1 MSISGLD
8 RLEKSIENF
17 KLSLKP
23 EDHHTLKNYPDPS
36 AEDVANFVKDLDAKL
51 QQKQKR
57 RKTLQSSPF
66 TTFIRSMQQFSSIVD
81 TCVQSNPEIAAL
93 VWGGMK
99 FVLLT
104 FSNYLKYLEEIVD
117 MCDQM
122 GRLCPQ
128 FERFS
133 KLFPKHKE
141 LQSAICEF
149 YAIIVDFFREALLFL
164 YSSVFKQLAV
174 ATFRPFEEKFGGILK
189 SLNLAKETID
199 KEIALS
205 SEQEL
210 YVDRL
215 NNAQLRTDVQ
225 DLCHWTRTNH
235 QYYQDRRIQVSEEAR
250 RSKRERI
257 LRNISVYPY
266 YSDFT
271 NNLHKR
277 FENSGM
283 WIYDTPEYKSWFN
296 STKSVGLWYHA
307 IPGFGKSVLTA
318 GVVDSLLEMSR
329 ASRNEKHYVAY
340 FFCTYKNASSLS
352 AQTILSSL
360 LHQMLYYSQNLP
372 KSILDDL
379 ESRFEDKAR
388 SSRVLL
394 SDIQRFLG
402 DILQSNQ
409 ANNYIVIDGLDECID
424 KERGT
429 ILRALKKLLEDA
441 PQSLKILISSRGS
454 QDMIRALQNFQQF
467 DLKGSNQNDIEA
479 FISRR
484 LQDKELEGQLPEL
497 PGDIFDKVKSFLTEN
512 AKGLFIWVDLQIEEI
527 CKEARPEDIEAVL
540 PTLPKD
546 LDELY
551 DRILSRI
558 VRLRRPDVAREI
570 FTWVAY
576 AIRPLTLEELK
587 EATSLGDTG
596 FKTWEALHKAA
607 AVDESKWLQNC
618 ESLVV
623 VNGPSQTVEFAHS
636 TIKEFLESSKSGDT
650 SFKLEQVPSHYRL
663 GNACVRYFG
672 LQEITG
678 TENQRIAVSKQSIS
692 ALAWASVKKTQDD
705 TSWANWMARKVYQYT
720 PGFTS
725 VSSASVASTALVKV
739 ADPMIVTTQKQTFKS
754 LLQTHPLLKYA
765 TSSWVFHFEGFN
777 FTVYPSLSL
786 SSNPR
791 LHLGSYRFGT
801 GSQEGPLLS
810 VDRSELYDLLF
821 KGFST
826 IRFPWQTYFT
836 PESLTFKE
844 KTLQLL
850 DWALNN
856 KVDFIFDIVWDHRDY
871 GEPHLR
877 RLDLFVEF
885 WLSLPQKNDDET
897 NFKNVCFR
905 DIFAG
910 ETLWNHITRVIQNHI
925 EIRKNPGGII
935 SQQPNY
941 LFLLLCSA
949 CNRSDKLLF
958 DRLIQILELFPRITR
973 SLRTAGYSADGFQFI
988 SSKYLSSTDY
998 KALVEIAISYDSLEI
1013 LKSLQGNKY
1022 DEFIQ
1027 TFSTEAKFK
1036 LLHSVAKV
1044 GKAQYFKVLMSRHAG
1059 GLAGT
1064 HPEYQSLIQRASE
1077 IGEVEIVNI
1086 CLPRQSCMRLRSQKD
1101 HLYPIQIATKYN
1113 HLNVI
1118 KTMMPYVD
1126 QDNVDLV
1133 APRATNTALAYAIKN
1148 ENAEMV
1154 RILLDAGA
1162 NLTLKPNVG
1171 MPFDLNSLD
1180 NEVNGYPCYQF
1191 AMNPNLDVFDILL
1204 TYKRRTAFLETLAAV
1219 PSLAIYGEP
1228 RDKFNE
1234 FLRSGGSS
1242 RMSPEDF
1249 SLFTRKTPP

>member
-1 MSISGLD
+1 MSTSGLD

-23 EDHHTLKNYPDPS
+23 EDHNTLKNYPDPS
-36 AEDVANFVKDLDAKL
+36 AEDIASFVKDLDAKL
-51 QQKQKR
+51 QGKQKR
-57 RKTLQSSPF
+57 RRTLQSSPF

-99 FVLLT
+99 FVLLVRKHVFT
-104 FSNYLKYLEEIVD
+104 PSMSPQYSIYKYPDLI
-117 MCDQM
+117 C
-122 GRLCPQ
+122 
-128 FERFS
+128 
-133 KLFPKHKE
+133 KLFPKHKD

-199 KEIALS
+199 KEITLS

-210 YVDRL
+210 HVDRL

-225 DLCHWTRTNH
+225 DLCHWARTHH
-235 QYYQDRRIQVSEEAR
+235 QNYQDRRIQVSEEAR

-277 FENSGM
+277 FENSGI
-283 WIYDTPEYKSWFN
+283 WIYDTLEYKSWFD

-318 GVVDSLLEMSR
+318 GVIDSLLEMSR
-329 ASRNEKHYVAY
+329 TSRNERHY
-340 FFCTYKNASSLS
+340 
-352 AQTILSSL
+352 
-360 LHQMLYYSQNLP
+360 
-372 KSILDDL
+372 
-379 ESRFEDKAR
+379 
-388 SSRVLL
+388 
-394 SDIQRFLG
+394 
-402 DILQSNQ
+402 
-409 ANNYIVIDGLDECID
+409 
-424 KERGT
+424 
-429 ILRALKKLLEDA
+429 
-441 PQSLKILISSRGS
+441 ILISSRGS
-454 QDMIRALQNFQQF
+454 QDMIRALQSFQQF

-479 FISRR
+479 FISQR

-551 DRILSRI
+551 DRILRRI
-558 VRLRRPDVAREI
+558 SRLRRPDVAREI

-587 EATSLGDTG
+587 EATSLGSTE
-596 FKTWEALHKAA
+596 FKTWEALHKTA

-623 VNGPSQTVEFAHS
+623 VNGPIQTVEFAHS
-636 TIKEFLESSKSGDT
+636 TIKEFLESSKSSNT
-650 SFKLEQVPSHYRL
+650 SFKLEQVPGHYRL
-663 GNACVRYFG
+663 GNACVQYFG

-678 TENQRIAVSKQSIS
+678 TENQRIAVSRQSIS
-692 ALAWASVKKTQDD
+692 ALARASVKKTQDD
-705 TSWANWMARKVYQYT
+705 TSWANWVARKVYQYT

-725 VSSASVASTALVKV
+725 VSSASATSTVVVRV
-739 ADPMIVTTQKQTFKS
+739 ADPMIVATQKQTFKS
-754 LLQTHPLLKYA
+754 LLQKYPLLEYA
-765 TSSWVFHFEGFN
+765 TSSWVFHFEPWNLHRHEAHFEYPWE
-777 FTVYPSLSL
+777 FTERKIY
-786 SSNPR
+786 N
-791 LHLGSYRFGT
+791 
-801 GSQEGPLLS
+801 
-810 VDRSELYDLLF
+810 LLF
-821 KGFST
+821 ENFYT

-844 KTLQLL
+844 KTVQLL

-856 KVDFIFDIVWDHRDY
+856 KVDFIFDIVWDHHGSAESRSRDI
-871 GEPHLR
+871 
-877 RLDLFVEF
+877 DLFMDF
-885 WLSLPQKNDDET
+885 WLSPPQKNDDET
-897 NFKNVCFR
+897 NLKRVCSR
-905 DIFAG
+905 DNFAG
-910 ETLWNHITRVIQNHI
+910 DRLWDHITSVLRYNKV
-925 EIRKNPGGII
+925 RKNPGII
-935 SQQPNY
+935 SQEPNY

-958 DRLIQILELFPRITR
+958 DRLVKILELFPRMTQPLKIAG
-973 SLRTAGYSADGFQFI
+973 SLYINETQFVI
-988 SSKYLSSTDY
+988 SKYFSPADY
-998 KALVEIAISYDSLEI
+998 ERLVKIAIDSDSLEI
-1013 LKSLQGNKY
+1013 LKSLQSKKY
-1022 DEFIQ
+1022 DEFISMF
-1027 TFSTEAKFK
+1027 TIATKFK

-1044 GKAQYFKVLMSRHAG
+1044 GKAQCFKVLMSRHAG
-1059 GLAGT
+1059 GLTGT

-1077 IGEVEIVNI
+1077 IGEVEIVEM
-1086 CLPRQSCMRLRSQKD
+1086 CLQRQSSMRLRSQKD
-1101 HLYPIQIATKYN
+1101 HLYPIQIAAKYN

-1118 KTMMPYVD
+1118 KAMMPYVD
-1126 QDNVDLV
+1126 ENNVDLV
-1133 APRATNTALAYAIKN
+1133 GPHATNTALAYAIKN
-1148 ENAEMV
+1148 QNIEMV
-1154 RILLDAGA
+1154 QILLDAGA
-1162 NLTLKPNVG
+1162 RPTLLPDVSKPYNLDAEG
-1171 MPFDLNSLD
+1171 
-1180 NEVNGYPCYQF
+1180 NGYPCYQF

-1204 TYKRRTAFLETLAAV
+1204 AHEMRADFLKSLAAV
-1219 PSLAIYGEP
+1219 PSLVISDEV
-1228 RDKFNE
+1228 RDKFSE
-1234 FLRSGGSS
+1234 FMRSVRVGPS
-1242 RMSPEDF
+1242 RMSPAEF
-1249 SLFTRKTPP
+1249 SLFTGETPP

>member
-1 MSISGLD
+1 MSTSGLD

-23 EDHHTLKNYPDPS
+23 EDHNTLKNYPDPS
-36 AEDVANFVKDLDAKL
+36 AEDIASFVKDLDAKL
-51 QQKQKR
+51 QGKQKR
-57 RKTLQSSPF
+57 RRTLQSSPF

-99 FVLLT
+99 FVLL
-104 FSNYLKYLEEIVD
+104 
-117 MCDQM
+117 
-122 GRLCPQ
+122 
-128 FERFS
+128 
-133 KLFPKHKE
+133 
-141 LQSAICEF
+141 SAICEF

-199 KEIALS
+199 KEITLS

-210 YVDRL
+210 HVDRL

-225 DLCHWTRTNH
+225 DLCHWARTHH
-235 QYYQDRRIQVSEEAR
+235 QNYQDRRIQVSEEAR

-277 FENSGM
+277 FENSGI
-283 WIYDTPEYKSWFN
+283 WIYDTLEYKSWFD

-318 GVVDSLLEMSR
+318 GVIDSLLEMSR
-329 ASRNEKHYVAY
+329 TSRNERHYVAY

-372 KSILDDL
+372 RSILDDL

-402 DILQSNQ
+402 DILQNNQ
-409 ANNYIVIDGLDECID
+409 ANNYIVVDGLDECID

-441 PQSLKILISSRGS
+441 PQNLKILISSRGS
-454 QDMIRALQNFQQF
+454 QDMIRALQSFQQF

-479 FISRR
+479 FISQR

-551 DRILSRI
+551 DRILRRI
-558 VRLRRPDVAREI
+558 SRLRRPDVAREI

-587 EATSLGDTG
+587 EATSLGSTE
-596 FKTWEALHKAA
+596 FKTWEALHKTA

-623 VNGPSQTVEFAHS
+623 VNGPIQTVEFAHS
-636 TIKEFLESSKSGDT
+636 TIKEFLESSKSSNT
-650 SFKLEQVPSHYRL
+650 SFKLEQVPGHYRL
-663 GNACVRYFG
+663 GNACVQYFG

-678 TENQRIAVSKQSIS
+678 TENQRIAVSRQSIS
-692 ALAWASVKKTQDD
+692 ALARASVKKTQDD
-705 TSWANWMARKVYQYT
+705 TSWANWVARKVYQYT

-725 VSSASVASTALVKV
+725 VSSASATSTVVVRV
-739 ADPMIVTTQKQTFKS
+739 ADPMIVATQKQTFKS
-754 LLQTHPLLKYA
+754 LLQKYPLLEYA
-765 TSSWVFHFEGFN
+765 TSSWVFHFEPWNLHRHEAHFEYPWE
-777 FTVYPSLSL
+777 FTERKIY
-786 SSNPR
+786 N
-791 LHLGSYRFGT
+791 
-801 GSQEGPLLS
+801 
-810 VDRSELYDLLF
+810 LLF
-821 KGFST
+821 ENFYT

-844 KTLQLL
+844 KTVQLL

-856 KVDFIFDIVWDHRDY
+856 KVDFIFDIVWDHHGSAESRSRDI
-871 GEPHLR
+871 
-877 RLDLFVEF
+877 DLFMDF
-885 WLSLPQKNDDET
+885 WLSPPQKNDDET
-897 NFKNVCFR
+897 NLKRVCSR
-905 DIFAG
+905 DNFAG
-910 ETLWNHITRVIQNHI
+910 DRLWDHITSVLRYNKV
-925 EIRKNPGGII
+925 RKNP
-935 SQQPNY
+935 
-941 LFLLLCSA
+941 
-949 CNRSDKLLF
+949 
-958 DRLIQILELFPRITR
+958 
-973 SLRTAGYSADGFQFI
+973 
-988 SSKYLSSTDY
+988 
-998 KALVEIAISYDSLEI
+998 AIDSDSLEI
-1013 LKSLQGNKY
+1013 LKSLQSKKY
-1022 DEFIQ
+1022 DEFISMF
-1027 TFSTEAKFK
+1027 TIATKFK

-1044 GKAQYFKVLMSRHAG
+1044 GKAQCFKVLMSRHAG
-1059 GLAGT
+1059 GLTGT

-1077 IGEVEIVNI
+1077 IGEVEIVEM
-1086 CLPRQSCMRLRSQKD
+1086 CLQRQSSMRLRSQKD
-1101 HLYPIQIATKYN
+1101 HLYPIQIAAKYN

-1118 KTMMPYVD
+1118 KAMMPYVD
-1126 QDNVDLV
+1126 ENNVDLV
-1133 APRATNTALAYAIKN
+1133 GPHATNTALAYAIKN
-1148 ENAEMV
+1148 QNIEMV
-1154 RILLDAGA
+1154 QILLDAGA
-1162 NLTLKPNVG
+1162 RPTLLPDVSKPYNLDAEG
-1171 MPFDLNSLD
+1171 
-1180 NEVNGYPCYQF
+1180 NGYPCYQF

-1204 TYKRRTAFLETLAAV
+1204 AHEMRADFLKSLAAV
-1219 PSLAIYGEP
+1219 PSLVISDEV
-1228 RDKFNE
+1228 RDKFSE
-1234 FLRSGGSS
+1234 FMRSVRVGPS
-1242 RMSPEDF
+1242 RMSPAEF
-1249 SLFTRKTPP
+1249 SLFTGETPP

>member
-189 SLNLAKETID
+189 SLDLAKETID
-199 KEIALS
+199 KEITLS

-210 YVDRL
+210 HVDRL

-225 DLCHWTRTNH
+225 DLCHWTRTHH

-283 WIYDTPEYKSWFN
+283 WIYDTPEYKSWFD

-318 GVVDSLLEMSR
+318 GVIDSILEMSR
-329 ASRNEKHYVAY
+329 TSRNERHYVAY
-340 FFCTYKNASSLS
+340 FFCTYKNASSLL

-360 LHQMLYYSQNLP
+360 LHQMLYYSHNLP

-402 DILQSNQ
+402 DILQNNQ

-429 ILRALKKLLEDA
+429 VLRALKKLLEDA

-454 QDMIRALQNFQQF
+454 QDMIRALQSFQQF

-497 PGDIFDKVKSFLTEN
+497 PGDIFDKVKSFLIEN

-558 VRLRRPDVAREI
+558 ARLRRPDVAREI

-587 EATSLGDTG
+587 EATSLWNIEL
-596 FKTWEALHKAA
+596 KTWEALHKAA

-636 TIKEFLESSKSGDT
+636 TIKEFLESSKPSDT
-650 SFKLEQVPSHYRL
+650 SFKLEQFPSHYRL

-678 TENQRIAVSKQSIS
+678 TENQTITVSKQSIS
-692 ALAWASVKKTQDD
+692 ALARASVKKTQDD
-705 TSWANWMARKVYQYT
+705 TSWANWMAWKVYQYT

-725 VSSASVASTALVKV
+725 VSSASATSTALVKV
-739 ADPMIVTTQKQTFKS
+739 SDPMIVTTQKQTFKS
-754 LLQTHPLLKYA
+754 LLQTYPLLEYA
-765 TSSWVFHFEGFN
+765 TSSWVFHFVGVDFAAGGHL
-777 FTVYPSLSL
+777 TMDRPVVY
-786 SSNPR
+786 N
-791 LHLGSYRFGT
+791 
-801 GSQEGPLLS
+801 
-810 VDRSELYDLLF
+810 LLF

-836 PESLTFKE
+836 PESLTLKE

-850 DWALNN
+850 DWALDN
-856 KVDFIFDIVWDHRDY
+856 KVDFIFDLVCDY
-871 GEPHLR
+871 HDSVEPHH
-877 RLDLFVEF
+877 LDLFMEF
-885 WLSLPQKNDDET
+885 WLSPPQKNDDET
-897 NFKNVCFR
+897 NFKRVCFR
-905 DIFAG
+905 DTFAG
-910 ETLWNHITRVIQNHI
+910 DELWNHITRVIRNYI
-925 EIRKNPGGII
+925 KVLKKLGGIL

-941 LFLLLCSA
+941 LFLMLRSA
-949 CNRSDKLLF
+949 CSRSDKLLF
-958 DRLIQILELFPRITR
+958 DRLVQILELFPRITR
-973 SLRTAGYSADGFQFI
+973 SLRTAGYYADGLQFI

-1013 LKSLQGNKY
+1013 LRSLQDNKY
-1022 DEFIQ
+1022 NEFIQ
-1027 TFSTEAKFK
+1027 TFSTEAKFI
-1036 LLHSVAKV
+1036 LLHSVARV
-1044 GKAQYFKVLMSRHAG
+1044 GKAQYFEVLMSRYAG

-1064 HPEYQSLIQRASE
+1064 HPDYQSLIQRVSE
-1077 IGEVEIVNI
+1077 IGEAKMVNM
-1086 CLPRQSCMRLRSQKD
+1086 CLPHQSSMRLRSKKD
-1101 HLYPIQIATKYN
+1101 PLYPIQIAAKYN

-1118 KTMMPYVD
+1118 KAMKQRLFLD
-1126 QDNVDLV
+1126 ENDVDLV
-1133 APRATNTALAYAIKN
+1133 APRAMNTALAYAIKN
-1148 ENAEMV
+1148 GNAEMV

-1162 NLTLKPNVG
+1162 NLTLKPKS
-1171 MPFDLNSLD
+1171 FDRYSID
-1180 NEVNGYPCYQF
+1180 SEENGYPCYQF

-1219 PSLAIYGEP
+1219 PSLVLYDET
-1228 RDKFNE
+1228 RDKFSE
-1234 FLRSGGSS
+1234 FLKSVGPS

-1249 SLFTRKTPP
+1249 CLFTGEAPP

>member
-1 MSISGLD
+1 MSTSGLD

-23 EDHHTLKNYPDPS
+23 EDHNTLKNYPDPS
-36 AEDVANFVKDLDAKL
+36 AEDIASFVKDLDAKL
-51 QQKQKR
+51 QGKQKR
-57 RKTLQSSPF
+57 RRTLQSSPF

-133 KLFPKHKE
+133 KLFPKHKD

-199 KEIALS
+199 KEITLS

-210 YVDRL
+210 HVDRL

-225 DLCHWTRTNH
+225 DLCHWARTHH
-235 QYYQDRRIQVSEEAR
+235 QNYQDRRIQVSEEAR

-277 FENSGM
+277 FENSGI
-283 WIYDTPEYKSWFN
+283 WIYDTLEYKSWFD

-318 GVVDSLLEMSR
+318 GVIDSLLEMSR
-329 ASRNEKHYVAY
+329 TSRNERHYVAY

-372 KSILDDL
+372 RSILDDL

-402 DILQSNQ
+402 DILQNNQ
-409 ANNYIVIDGLDECID
+409 ANNYIVVDGLDECID

-441 PQSLKILISSRGS
+441 PQNLKILISSRGS
-454 QDMIRALQNFQQF
+454 QDMIRALQSFQQF

-479 FISRR
+479 FISQR

-551 DRILSRI
+551 DRILRRI
-558 VRLRRPDVAREI
+558 SRLRRPDVAREI

-587 EATSLGDTG
+587 EATSLGSTE
-596 FKTWEALHKAA
+596 FKTWEALHKTA

-623 VNGPSQTVEFAHS
+623 VNGPIQTVEFAHS
-636 TIKEFLESSKSGDT
+636 TIKEFLESSKSSNT
-650 SFKLEQVPSHYRL
+650 SFKLEQVPGHYRL
-663 GNACVRYFG
+663 GNACVQYFG

-678 TENQRIAVSKQSIS
+678 TENQRIAVSRQSIS
-692 ALAWASVKKTQDD
+692 ALARASVKKTQDD
-705 TSWANWMARKVYQYT
+705 TSWANWVARKVYQYT

-725 VSSASVASTALVKV
+725 VSSASATSTVVVRV
-739 ADPMIVTTQKQTFKS
+739 ADPMIVATQKQTFKS
-754 LLQTHPLLKYA
+754 LLQKYPLLEYA
-765 TSSWVFHFEGFN
+765 TSSWVFHFEPWNLHRHEAHFEYPWE
-777 FTVYPSLSL
+777 FTERKIY
-786 SSNPR
+786 N
-791 LHLGSYRFGT
+791 
-801 GSQEGPLLS
+801 
-810 VDRSELYDLLF
+810 LLF
-821 KGFST
+821 ENFYT

-844 KTLQLL
+844 KTVQLL

-856 KVDFIFDIVWDHRDY
+856 KVDFIFDIVWDHHGSAESRSRDI
-871 GEPHLR
+871 
-877 RLDLFVEF
+877 DLFMDF
-885 WLSLPQKNDDET
+885 WLSPPQKNDDET
-897 NFKNVCFR
+897 NLKRVCSR
-905 DIFAG
+905 DNFAG
-910 ETLWNHITRVIQNHI
+910 DRLWDHITSVLRYNKV
-925 EIRKNPGGII
+925 RKNPGII
-935 SQQPNY
+935 SQEPNY

-958 DRLIQILELFPRITR
+958 DRLVKILELFPRMTQPLKIAG
-973 SLRTAGYSADGFQFI
+973 SLYINETQFVI
-988 SSKYLSSTDY
+988 SKYFSPADY
-998 KALVEIAISYDSLEI
+998 ERLVKIAIDSDSLEI
-1013 LKSLQGNKY
+1013 LKSLQSKKY
-1022 DEFIQ
+1022 DEFISMF
-1027 TFSTEAKFK
+1027 TIATKFK

-1044 GKAQYFKVLMSRHAG
+1044 GKAQCFKVLMSRHAG
-1059 GLAGT
+1059 GLTGT

-1077 IGEVEIVNI
+1077 IGEVEIVEM
-1086 CLPRQSCMRLRSQKD
+1086 CLQRQSSMRLRSQKD
-1101 HLYPIQIATKYN
+1101 HLYPIQIAAKYN

-1118 KTMMPYVD
+1118 KAMMPYVD
-1126 QDNVDLV
+1126 ENNVDLV
-1133 APRATNTALAYAIKN
+1133 GPHATNTALAYAIKN
-1148 ENAEMV
+1148 QNIEMV
-1154 RILLDAGA
+1154 QILLDAGA
-1162 NLTLKPNVG
+1162 RPTLLPDVSKPYNLDAEG
-1171 MPFDLNSLD
+1171 
-1180 NEVNGYPCYQF
+1180 NGYPCYQF

-1204 TYKRRTAFLETLAAV
+1204 AHEMRADFLKSLAAV
-1219 PSLAIYGEP
+1219 PSLVISDEV
-1228 RDKFNE
+1228 RDKFSE
-1234 FLRSGGSS
+1234 FMRSVRVGPS
-1242 RMSPEDF
+1242 RMSPAEF
-1249 SLFTRKTPP
+1249 SLFTGETPP